1 MSTMTTNVQKSLT
14 NKEAREN
21 LKSQL
26 AQYLALRPES
36 IQSAHKWMKYLEVA
50 GVVII
55 IVAFSVAMVLS
66 VAWKSINPQVIP
78 IAWFAFA
85 ASMGLTMILLG
96 LDAIILQA
104 FPTILWPGKPP
115 TFVSGSGAVWRG
127 WAYIL
132 GGLGVAALWGFFAYA
147 TWTQNWAM
155 LRPLINV
162 LGVGMT
168 IAILYSIFQKI
179 TKAH

>member
-1 MSTMTTNVQKSLT
+1 MTTNVQKSLT
-14 NKEAREN
+14 NKEARET

-26 AQYLALRPES
+26 DQTLALRPES
-36 IQSAHKWMKYLEVA
+36 VQSAHKWMKGLEIA
-50 GVVII
+50 GLVII
-55 IVAFSVAMVLS
+55 IAAFSVAMVVS
-66 VAWKSINPQVIP
+66 IAWKSLNPQVIP

-96 LDAIILQA
+96 LDAIILRA
-104 FPTILWPGKPP
+104 FPPVLWPGIPP
-115 TFVSGSGAVWRG
+115 KFVTGSSAVWRG
-127 WAYIL
+127 WAYIV
-132 GGLGVAALWGFFAYA
+132 GGLVAAALWGFFAYA
-147 TWTQNWAM
+147 IWTQNWAM

>member
-1 MSTMTTNVQKSLT
+1 MTTNVQKSLT

-21 LKSQL
+21 LKAQL
-26 AQYLALRPES
+26 AQYLALQPES
-36 IQSAHKWMKYLEVA
+36 IQSAHKVMKGLEVT

-55 IVAFSVAMVLS
+55 IAAFSVAMVVS
-66 VAWKSINPQVIP
+66 IAWKSLNPQVIP
-78 IAWFAFA
+78 IAWFVFA

-104 FPTILWPGKPP
+104 FPPVLWPGKPP
-115 TFVSGSGAVWRG
+115 AFVTGSGAVWRG
-127 WAYIL
+127 WAFIV
-132 GGLGVAALWGFFAYA
+132 GGLVAAALWGFFAYA

-162 LGVGMT
+162 LGVVMT
-168 IAILYSIFQKI
+168 IAILYSIFKKV

>member
-1 MSTMTTNVQKSLT
+1 MITNVQKTLT
-14 NKEAREN
+14 NKEGREN

-36 IQSAHKWMKYLEVA
+36 IQSTHKWMKGLEVA
-50 GVVII
+50 GVVVII
-55 IVAFSVAMVLS
+55 AAFSVAMVVS
-66 VAWKSINPQVIP
+66 IAWKSLNPLVIP

-96 LDAIILQA
+96 LDAIILRA
-104 FPTILWPGKPP
+104 FPPILWPGKPP
-115 TFVSGSGAVWRG
+115 AFVTGSGAVWRG
-127 WAYIL
+127 WAYIV
-132 GGLGVAALWGFFAYA
+132 GGLVAVVLWGFFAYA
-147 TWTQNWAM
+147 TWTQNWAI

-162 LGVGMT
+162 LGVAMT
-168 IAILYSIFQKI
+168 IAILYSIFQKV

>member
-1 MSTMTTNVQKSLT
+1 MTTNVPKTLT

-36 IQSAHKWMKYLEVA
+36 IQSAHKWMKGLEVA

-55 IVAFSVAMVLS
+55 IAAFCVALVVSF
-66 VAWKSINPQVIP
+66 AWKSLNPQVIP

-85 ASMGLTMILLG
+85 ASMGLTMVLLG
-96 LDAIILQA
+96 LDAIILRA
-104 FPTILWPGKPP
+104 FPPVLWPGKPP
-115 TFVSGSGAVWRG
+115 AFVTGSGAVCRG
-127 WAYIL
+127 WAYIV
-132 GGLGVAALWGFFAYA
+132 GGLAAAVLWGFFAYA

-155 LRPLINV
+155 LRPLINI
-162 LGVGMT
+162 LGVAMT

-179 TKAH
+179 TKAR